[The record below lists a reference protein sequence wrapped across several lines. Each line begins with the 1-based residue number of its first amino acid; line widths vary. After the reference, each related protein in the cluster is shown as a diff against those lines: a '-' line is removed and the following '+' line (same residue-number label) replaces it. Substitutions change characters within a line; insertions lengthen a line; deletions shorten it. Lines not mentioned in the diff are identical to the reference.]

1 MNLCKSIGFTIL
13 SILSMIIVTA
23 QIASCAVLNNN
34 ILQLPPFFPQD
45 IMNILETYIII
56 KAIITTINLILLL
69 FLFIIYVGIYNKTG
83 SKFSLG
89 LILFIFAL
97 ILYAITS
104 NPLLHIFTGFHPLS
118 LGLFTILPDLF
129 TLIASAILLYLSR
142 Q

>member
-1 MNLCKSIGFTIL
+1 MNGYKSTGFIIL
-13 SILSMIIVTA
+13 SILNLIIVTV
-23 QIASCAVLNNN
+23 QTASCTTFNNEVF
-34 ILQLPPFFPQD
+34 QPPFPLEY
-45 IMNILETYIII
+45 IRNILETYILI
-56 KAIITTINLILLL
+56 KTIITTINLILLL
-69 FLFIIYVGIYNKTG
+69 FLLIIYVEIYNKTG

-97 ILYAITS
+97 ILYAVTS
-104 NPLLHIFTGFHPLS
+104 NPLLHIFTGFHPLN